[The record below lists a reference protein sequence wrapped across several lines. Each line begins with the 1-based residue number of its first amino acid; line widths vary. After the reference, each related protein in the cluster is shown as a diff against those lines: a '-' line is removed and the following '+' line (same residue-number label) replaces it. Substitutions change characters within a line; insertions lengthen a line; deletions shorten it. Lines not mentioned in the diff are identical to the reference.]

1 MCLGNSPD
9 ACLEHRLMTGVG
21 ILRRRTCHLLCAL
34 NLWFHPSRASFS
46 SFGCLTWLLSRWAFT
61 SRLFHKRK
69 ACFYECQEITNCHA
83 KPAGHCMHTRTRTNK
98 GAGDYSS
105 TLFSVLFCWS
115 RFKGSPRKQQLVVP
129 DPGARQFLLTVW
141 TCCLG
146 ASLLVHTCVS
156 YQWGKAEIN
165 NTKCETVNWCWQTS
179 LTSCFCPLRSRN
191 VRNDVCRQTPN

>member
-1 MCLGNSPD
+1 MPVWSIGWWRAWESYGGGHVIFSVLWTCGS
-9 ACLEHRLMTGVG
+9 
-21 ILRRRTCHLLCAL
+21 IL
-34 NLWFHPSRASFS
+34 PE
-46 SFGCLTWLLSRWAFT
+46 LLSRLLAAWLGCSHAEL
-61 SRLFHKRK
+61 SRH
-69 ACFYECQEITNCHA
+69 ACFIKERRVSMSVRKSQTA
-83 KPAGHCMHTRTRTNK
+83 MQSLQDTRTRTNK
-98 GAGDYSS
+98 GAGDYKSS
-105 TLFSVLFCWS
+105 TFFSVLFCWS

-179 LTSCFCPLRSRN
+179 LTSCVCPLRSRN